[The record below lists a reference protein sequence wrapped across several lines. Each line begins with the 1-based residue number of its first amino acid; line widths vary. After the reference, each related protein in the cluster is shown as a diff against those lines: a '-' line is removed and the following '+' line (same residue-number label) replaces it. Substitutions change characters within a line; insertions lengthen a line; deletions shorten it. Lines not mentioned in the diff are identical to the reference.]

1 MQIMEKWRR
10 DSALLRFD
18 QAMVLCIGWGAAF
31 NLNNWLILC
40 AFSNASYNLLPLLV
54 I

>member
-1 MQIMEKWRR
+1 
-10 DSALLRFD
+10 
-18 QAMVLCIGWGAAF
+18 VLCIGWGAAF

-40 AFSNASYNLLPLLV
+40 AFSNASYNLPLLV